1 VGGRGSFSGVSPV
14 LPTALAL
21 ACALA
26 ALPPSSPQTAAPAT
40 APPTAAPQAAPA
52 PAPPGQSAGKPSPQP
67 FGEEVEVRLVQLFV
81 VVTGPDGAPVT
92 GLGRDDFAVRENGVP
107 QRIDAVLDARD
118 RPLTLGLAIDTSA
131 SMFVKLPAVA
141 RAARSL
147 VSELSPERDRA
158 FVVVFGPEPRLV
170 AATTGDLGA
179 VADALRGLEPRGR
192 TPLWASIGV
201 ALDELAAARGKRAL
215 VTFLDG
221 ADEDSGKAY
230 RAALAQARGLGV
242 PIYLIVMNNEA
253 ARTGGKEFQTRSFI
267 ARLNRMADAGGGAVY
282 YLPTHADLEPV
293 YQRIEEELRSYYLIT
308 YYPDVPLS
316 AGGRRKVEVEVPGRK
331 VQVRT
336 LRGYLPGG

>member
-1 VGGRGSFSGVSPV
+1 MSPV

-26 ALPPSSPQTAAPAT
+26 ALPPSSPQTAAP
-40 APPTAAPQAAPA
+40 PAAPA
-52 PAPPGQSAGKPSPQP
+52 PAPPAKGEKPAAQERHKP
-67 FGEEVEVRLVQLFV
+67 FGEEVEVRLTELYV
-81 VVTGPDGAPVT
+81 VVTDPDGAPVT

-147 VSELSPERDRA
+147 VGELSPGRDRA
-158 FVVVFGPEPRLV
+158 FVVAFGPEPRLV
-170 AATTGDLGA
+170 EATTGDLYA
-179 VADALRGLEPRGR
+179 VADALRSLEPLGR
-192 TPLWASIGV
+192 TPLWASIGL
-201 ALDELAAARGKRAL
+201 ALDEISTARGKRAL

-230 RAALAQARGLGV
+230 RSTLTEARRLGV

-316 AGGRRKVEVEVPGRK
+316 QGGRRKVDVEVPGRK

-336 LRGYLPGG
+336 LRGYQPGQ